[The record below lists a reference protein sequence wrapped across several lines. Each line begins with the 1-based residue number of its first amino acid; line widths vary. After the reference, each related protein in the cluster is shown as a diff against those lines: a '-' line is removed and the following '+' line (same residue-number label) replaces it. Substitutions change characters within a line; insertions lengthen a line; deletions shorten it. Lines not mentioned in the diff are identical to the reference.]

1 MKKNQL
7 WYSQHWLL
15 LSVHRRDTRA
25 RVTRARGGGAVC
37 GPCRPLIKTSVL
49 MSIRRDQ
56 KMFTVATR
64 TRQSAHINH
73 TPINQV
79 NRGARFWAFV
89 LKEIIEHIKIKAKV
103 KNWFICQSLK
113 CELLHLSWIGSHPP
127 GRHDITGTCRLN
139 IGLIA
144 LLRSRDTKS
153 HETNGQARWQEI
165 STPHTVAWWLT
176 RLFIGESRFLMED
189 TPKIKHIYSFMTPFL
204 CFTKSCTCINE
215 RER

>member
-1 MKKNQL
+1 MEKNQL

-139 IGLIA
+139 IPDRPTQVKRHQI
-144 LLRSRDTKS
+144 SRDEWTS
-153 HETNGQARWQEI
+153 EM
-165 STPHTVAWWLT
+165 T
-176 RLFIGESRFLMED
+176 RDINTTHCCVMADASVYRGITLSDGTRQRLN
-189 TPKIKHIYSFMTPFL
+189 IYIHL
-204 CFTKSCTCINE
+204 WHLSCVLQNHAHV
-215 RER
+215 